1 MRRQG
6 CGQSADSRCKG
17 RCVLMNRFRFLPS
30 YHFADST
37 DGIIQNPAE
46 LTLRD
51 YTITGSEGGVGDC
64 AEKRSDIPSG
74 YKQLSYIE
82 STGTQYIDTGLKMN
96 DIFGCDIRYQ
106 STGKA
111 NSTYGLDGVF
121 GCNGAKT
128 ATGAN
133 VDLKLWFSYGQYG
146 TRINAMLRN
155 GSEKSYVNPIT
166 SFDEYYATTHHIQW
180 KTDGTVWYNGE
191 NVHQLDGPYDTTEN
205 YNIFMFRANP
215 GATPANK
222 FYSKTRMYYLKFCAQ
237 DGALLRDFVPC
248 KRVSDGVPGM
258 YDAVSGTF
266 FTNKGTGTFLSAPL
280 TYTIP
285 ILNNGTKVAEIIRS
299 APLYAGDS
307 ISYRGDGL
315 PAVSLSS
322 GSNALTIG
330 TAVQPGS
337 VTYRYDTYGL
347 LPSGYERLS
356 YIESTGTQYIDTGIQ
371 RCACAAIR

>member
-1 MRRQG
+1 
-6 CGQSADSRCKG
+6 
-17 RCVLMNRFRFLPS
+17 MNRFRFLPS

-37 DGIIQNPAE
+37 DGIIPNPAE

-74 YKQLSYIE
+74 YEQLSYIE

-111 NSTYGLDGVF
+111 NSSYGLDGVF

-128 ATGAN
+128 SAGVGT
-133 VDLKLWFSYGQYG
+133 DLKLWFSYGQYG
-146 TRINAMLRN
+146 TCIGTMFRN
-155 GSEKSYVNPIT
+155 TSSKSYTNPIT
-166 SFDEYYATTHHIQW
+166 SFDEYYATSHRIQW
-180 KTDGTVWYNGE
+180 KIDGTVWYNGE
-191 NVHQLDGPYDTTEN
+191 NVHQLDGPFNATQN

-215 GATPANK
+215 GPDPDRK
-222 FYSKTRMYYLKFCAQ
+222 YYSKTRICYLKFCAQ
-237 DGALLRDFVPC
+237 DGTLLGDFVPC
-248 KRVSDGVPGM
+248 KRVSDGVLGM
-258 YDAVSGTF
+258 YDAISGTF
-266 FTNKGTGTFLSAPL
+266 FTNQGTGTFLSAPL

-285 ILNNGTKVAEIIRS
+285 ILNNGTKAAEIVRS
-299 APLYAGDS
+299 APLYAGES
-307 ISYRGDGL
+307 ISYRGDSL
-315 PAVSLSS
+315 PAVSLNS

-337 VTYRYDTYGL
+337 VTYRYDTY
-347 LPSGYERLS
+347 
-356 YIESTGTQYIDTGIQ
+356 QH
-371 RCACAAIR
+371 

>member
-1 MRRQG
+1 
-6 CGQSADSRCKG
+6 
-17 RCVLMNRFRFLPS
+17 MNRFRFLPS

-37 DGIIQNPAE
+37 DGIIPNPAE

-51 YTITGSEGGVGDC
+51 YTIAGSDGGVGDC

-74 YKQLSYIE
+74 YEQLAYIE

-111 NSTYGLDGVF
+111 NSLYGLDGIF
-121 GCNGAKT
+121 GCNGAN
-128 ATGAN
+128 AVSVGN
-133 VDLKLWFSYGQYG
+133 SDLKLWFSYGQYG
-146 TRINAMLRN
+146 TRINAMFRN
-155 GSEKSYVNPIT
+155 RSGKSYVNPIT

-248 KRVSDGVPGM
+248 KRVSDGVLGM
-258 YDAVSGTF
+258 YDVVSGTF

-285 ILNNGTKVAEIIRS
+285 ILNNGTKAAEIVRS
-299 APLYAGDS
+299 APLYAEDS

-315 PAVSLSS
+315 PAVSLCY

-337 VTYRYDTYGL
+337 VTYRYDTY
-347 LPSGYERLS
+347 
-356 YIESTGTQYIDTGIQ
+356 QH
-371 RCACAAIR
+371 

>member
-1 MRRQG
+1 
-6 CGQSADSRCKG
+6 
-17 RCVLMNRFRFLPS
+17 MNRFRFLPS

-37 DGIIQNPAE
+37 DGIIPNPAE

-74 YKQLSYIE
+74 YEQLSYIE
-82 STGTQYIDTGLKMN
+82 STGTQYIDTGIVHG
-96 DIFGCDIRYQ
+96 DIAGFDIKYQ
-106 STGKA
+106 STGHKSGYMFGL
-111 NSTYGLDGVF
+111 NGIMGVNGVIVSSTNKRG
-121 GCNGAKT
+121 
-128 ATGAN
+128 
-133 VDLKLWFSYGQYG
+133 DLKIWFVNNQSG
-146 TRINAMLRN
+146 TGTQIKIGVQVAYPTTGTTWSKAYDSLD
-155 GSEKSYVNPIT
+155 S
-166 SFDEYYATTHHIQW
+166 YYAVTHHV
-180 KTDGTVWYNGE
+180 KLTTDGTLYHNEEAVQNGI
-191 NVHQLDGPYDTTEN
+191 VLTAPSASISVYL
-205 YNIFMFRANP
+205 FRAHNHNS
-215 GATPANK
+215 GTAQSEYD
-222 FYSKTRMYYLKFCAQ
+222 FYSKTRMYHVKFYGESQ
-237 DGALLRDFVPC
+237 ALLGDFVPC
-248 KRVSDGVPGM
+248 KRVSDGVLGM

-299 APLYAGDS
+299 APLYAGES

-337 VTYRYDTYGL
+337 VTYRYDTY
-347 LPSGYERLS
+347 
-356 YIESTGTQYIDTGIQ
+356 
-371 RCACAAIR
+371 

>member
-1 MRRQG
+1 
-6 CGQSADSRCKG
+6 
-17 RCVLMNRFRFLPS
+17 MNRFRFLPS

-37 DGIIQNPAE
+37 DGIIPNPAE

-51 YTITGSEGGVGDC
+51 YTIAGSEGGVGDC

-74 YKQLSYIE
+74 YEQLAYLE

-111 NSTYGLDGVF
+111 NSTFELDGVF

-128 ATGAN
+128 SAGVGT
-133 VDLKLWFSYGQYG
+133 DLKLWFSYGQYG
-146 TRINAMLRN
+146 TCISTTFRN
-155 GSEKSYVNPIT
+155 TGGKSYKNPIT
-166 SFDEYYATTHHIQW
+166 SFDEYYATSHRIQW
-180 KTDGTVWYNGE
+180 KIDGTVWYNGE
-191 NVHQLDGPYDTTEN
+191 NVHQLDGPFNATQN
-205 YNIFMFRANP
+205 YNIFMFRVNP
-215 GATPANK
+215 GPDPERN
-222 FYSKTRMYYLKFCAQ
+222 FYSKTRIYYLKFCAQ
-237 DGALLRDFVPC
+237 DGTLLRDFVPC
-248 KRVSDGVPGM
+248 KRVTDGVLGM
-258 YDAVSGTF
+258 YDAISGTF
-266 FTNKGTGTFLSAPL
+266 FTNQGTGTFLSAPL

-299 APLYAGDS
+299 APLYAGES

-315 PAVSLSS
+315 PAVSLCY

-337 VTYRYDTYGL
+337 VTYRYDTY
-347 LPSGYERLS
+347 
-356 YIESTGTQYIDTGIQ
+356 QH
-371 RCACAAIR
+371 

>member
-1 MRRQG
+1 
-6 CGQSADSRCKG
+6 
-17 RCVLMNRFRFLPS
+17 MNRFRFLPS

-37 DGIIQNPAE
+37 DGIIPNPAE

-74 YKQLSYIE
+74 YEQLAYIE

-111 NSTYGLDGVF
+111 NSPYGLDGIF
-121 GCNGAKT
+121 GCNGAN
-128 ATGAN
+128 AVSVGN
-133 VDLKLWFSYGQYG
+133 SDLKLWFSYGQYG
-146 TRINAMLRN
+146 SRINAMFRN
-155 GSEKSYVNPIT
+155 RSGKSYVNPIT
-166 SFDEYYATTHHIQW
+166 SFDEYYATIHHIQW

-191 NVHQLDGPYDTTEN
+191 NIHQLDGPYDATEN
-205 YNIFMFRANP
+205 YNIFMFRVNP
-215 GATPANK
+215 GATLSNK

-237 DGALLRDFVPC
+237 DGALLGDFVPC
-248 KRVSDGVPGM
+248 KRILDGVLGM

-299 APLYAGDS
+299 APLYAGES

-315 PAVSLSS
+315 PAVSLNSD
-322 GSNALTIG
+322 SNALTIG

-337 VTYRYDTYGL
+337 VTYRYDTY
-347 LPSGYERLS
+347 
-356 YIESTGTQYIDTGIQ
+356 QH
-371 RCACAAIR
+371 